1 MSKTIFYRLFGIGRL
16 PKRYASTLRREGIV
30 LLEEGI
36 GGTVTL
42 KHFKAPGR
50 RHSWKRSWFTGC
62 LVLTEKTFAAF
73 TLVRPLIYVP
83 LADAPHLAALD
94 CTIEKDGVLLIT
106 FDASTFNEDWSG
118 IVECRFKTPLAKQFL
133 DRVAIAVG

>member
-16 PKRYASTLRREGIV
+16 PKRYVSILRREGIV

-42 KHFKAPGR
+42 KQFKAPGR

-62 LVLTEKTFAAF
+62 LVITEKTFAAF
-73 TLVRPLIYVP
+73 TLFRPLIYVP
-83 LADAPHLAALD
+83 LADAAHLVALD
-94 CTIEKDGVLLIT
+94 CTIEKKGVLLIT
-106 FDASTFNEDWSG
+106 FDASVFNEDSSG
-118 IVECRFKTPLAKQFL
+118 IVEYRFKTPLTKQFH
-133 DRVAIAVG
+133 DRLVKAAG